1 MEERALVKHRPLLQL
16 LAFFGATF
24 VGGALLVAVPALGAI
39 VLAVTTIVVVTA
51 VGDRTPPTRVRR
63 GKIERVTQHA
73 GLRVDIS
80 PRKLTEVGRE
90 RRFEVDLV
98 SFTAVESRSASWR
111 IAVGAWL
118 RAECDDPAVRSV
130 RALLG
135 CVRFDV
141 VGSGVDLPLE
151 AIAPGLTAVQ
161 RLVKEPH
168 KVVLDILWDERLTIA
183 DRIAA
188 ASCCEPADLARRGN
202 VEQLPIP
209 LVLPTVRRMG
219 PRKEAAEALMCLA
232 TNPEADRIER
242 VDAVELLE
250 RWGAAVVLRRI
261 LDEVEPSLTPVV
273 RKALRNIQ
281 GPGGQL
287 SIAASVD
294 EGGLAFADEA
304 GPGAVSIDDDSE
316 DLDLPP

>member
-1 MEERALVKHRPLLQL
+1 MEERALERKDSWALPVTVLGLS
-16 LAFFGATF
+16 AGAAAAMFT
-24 VGGALLVAVPALGAI
+24 LPALGAI
-39 VLAVTTIVVVTA
+39 LLAVNVIVVVMGLRRRA
-51 VGDRTPPTRVRR
+51 PPMRVRR
-63 GKIERVTQHA
+63 GRIERVTQHA

-80 PRKLTEVGRE
+80 PRKLTEVGME
-90 RRFEVDLV
+90 RRIEVDLV
-98 SFTAVESRSASWR
+98 SLTAVESRSASWR

-161 RLVKEPH
+161 RLVKQPRW
-168 KVVLDILWDERLTIA
+168 VLIDILWDERLTIA

-250 RWGAAVVLRRI
+250 RWGGAVVLRRI
-261 LDEVEPSLTPVV
+261 LDEVDPSLKPIV